1 MNVVTKMEA
10 HLGKEVA
17 ELEKLAL
24 DMCSVPTEVKKI
36 ISNEKSSR
44 QSLNFRVRGRL
55 WLWRENLCWNM
66 QNEKNL
72 HNNMTWERLEMDGIV

>member
-1 MNVVTKMEA
+1 MEA

-36 ISNEKSSR
+36 ISNGEVFKAVTEFQSQR
-44 QSLNFRVRGRL
+44 QIVAMEGKPL
-55 WLWRENLCWNM
+55 
-66 QNEKNL
+66 
-72 HNNMTWERLEMDGIV
+72 LEHAE

>member
-24 DMCSVPTEVKKI
+24 DMCSVPTEVQKI
-36 ISNEKSSR
+36 ISNGEVFKAVTEFQSQR
-44 QSLNFRVRGRL
+44 QIVAMEGKPL
-55 WLWRENLCWNM
+55 
-66 QNEKNL
+66 
-72 HNNMTWERLEMDGIV
+72 LEHVE